1 MTKEVEVGDEF
12 AGKVVKTTTFGALIE
27 LSKSSVGTSTKDP
40 AWGADAL
47 TAWFALIGT
56 ALAAARSGSPAR
68 RRSPV
73 TQEKAAT

>member
-27 LSKSSVGTSTKDP
+27 LSKASVGTSTKDP

-56 ALAAARSGSPAR
+56 ALAAAGLRSLLVAGR
-68 RRSPV
+68 
-73 TQEKAAT
+73 Q